1 MPNLIIATPNAIIR
15 RDADKKMGL
24 IKDFRGS
31 GAVEINSHLSCKFW
45 HSLRTGKAIKMT
57 MNVINSAVPIQDN
70 IAPDL
75 TNMCKLN
82 QLRKRK
88 H

>member
-1 MPNLIIATPNAIIR
+1 MMATPDAMIS
-15 RDADKKMGL
+15 RDVDKKMGL

-45 HSLRTGKAIKMT
+45 HSLRTGKAIRMT
-57 MNVINSAVPIQDN
+57 MNVINSTVPIQDN

-75 TNMCKLN
+75 TIICKLN
-82 QLRKRK
+82 QLRKSK
-88 H
+88 P

>member
-1 MPNLIIATPNAIIR
+1 MVATPDAMIS
-15 RDADKKMGL
+15 RDVDKKMGL

-45 HSLRTGKAIKMT
+45 HSLRTGKAIRMT
-57 MNVINSAVPIQDN
+57 INVINNTIPIQDN

-75 TNMCKLN
+75 TIICKLN
-82 QLRKRK
+82 QLRKSK
-88 H
+88 P

>member
-1 MPNLIIATPNAIIR
+1 MMATPDAMIS
-15 RDADKKMGL
+15 RDVDKKMGL

-31 GAVEINSHLSCKFW
+31 GAVEINSHLLCKFW
-45 HSLRTGKAIKMT
+45 HSLRIGKAIRMT

-75 TNMCKLN
+75 TIICKLN
-82 QLRKRK
+82 QLRKSK
-88 H
+88 T

>member
-1 MPNLIIATPNAIIR
+1 MMATPDAMIS
-15 RDADKKMGL
+15 RDVDKNMVL

-31 GAVEINSHLSCKFW
+31 GAVEINSHLLCKFW
-45 HSLRTGKAIKMT
+45 HSLRIGKAIRMT

-75 TNMCKLN
+75 TIICKLN
-82 QLRKRK
+82 QLRKSK
-88 H
+88 P

>member
-1 MPNLIIATPNAIIR
+1 MMATPDAIISR
-15 RDADKKMGL
+15 EADKKMGL

-57 MNVINSAVPIQDN
+57 INVINSAVPIQDN
-70 IAPDL
+70 MAPDL
-75 TNMCKLN
+75 TIICKLN
-82 QLRKRK
+82 RLRKSK
-88 H
+88 P

>member
-1 MPNLIIATPNAIIR
+1 MMATPDAIIS
-15 RDADKKMGL
+15 RDVDKKMGL

-57 MNVINSAVPIQDN
+57 INVINSAVPIQDN

-75 TNMCKLN
+75 TNFCKLN
-82 QLRKRK
+82 QLRKSK

>member
-1 MPNLIIATPNAIIR
+1 MMATPDAIISR
-15 RDADKKMGL
+15 EADKKMGL

-45 HSLRTGKAIKMT
+45 HSLRTGKAIKIT
-57 MNVINSAVPIQDN
+57 INVINSAVPIQDN

-75 TNMCKLN
+75 TNICKLN
-82 QLRKRK
+82 QLRKSK

>member
-1 MPNLIIATPNAIIR
+1 MMATPDAMIS
-15 RDADKKMGL
+15 RDVDKKMGL

-31 GAVEINSHLSCKFW
+31 GAVEINSHLLCKFW
-45 HSLRTGKAIKMT
+45 HSLRIGKAIRMR

-75 TNMCKLN
+75 TIICKLN
-82 QLRKRK
+82 QLRKSK
-88 H
+88 P